1 MNELFARS
9 TLAEHGYE
17 IEIQR
22 GKHGANYLY
31 AVRGEHRHKLMQLS
45 VMHSFS
51 RKAFPLFL
59 QRLGL
64 IEQKEP
70 ADVS

>member
-1 MNELFARS
+1 MNEQFARS
-9 TLAEHGYE
+9 TLARHGYE
-17 IEIQR
+17 TEIQR
-22 GKHGANYLY
+22 GRHGANYLY
-31 AVRGEHRHKLMQLS
+31 AVRGETKHKLMQLS

-64 IEQKEP
+64 IEQEG
-70 ADVS
+70 ANA